1 MAMDMALA
9 TSAASVSARIQA
21 DYAQAQQQLQR
32 DIALQNQLLR
42 VQNSIN
48 ALKPPVVPNY
58 QNSEL
63 PATGSFKPSPGRPER
78 TSAWTTPTS
87 IPFTH

>member
-1 MAMDMALA
+1 LDCRFQSSEPFTFSGLA

-48 ALKPPVVPNY
+48 ALKPPMVPNY
-58 QNSEL
+58 QNPSWKYY
-63 PATGSFKPSPGRPER
+63 GS
-78 TSAWTTPTS
+78 
-87 IPFTH
+87 